1 VGYSVVLYHPGA
13 KLPEKFHS
21 KTRDLAAVVVNMG
34 ALLHRAAKDQATTLS
49 VILYD
54 KTITAMDPA
63 MAPQFLTGGDIIVDA
78 STNPQGPQVTLY
90 NETDY
95 DAIVRN
101 AGRLFYEDEMEIGGR
116 QWGVVILPV
125 QGTYETDLTSVITSG
140 VMIFV
145 ASALLAVW
153 MIHNMHQS
161 IAMQRVISQAAAE
174 ASIVANLFPP
184 NVRERMIQDAQLKH
198 KRRQELIK
206 GKTQEGKDLFANNK
220 TGERS
225 VLSKTR
231 LNTLLTSEGIF
242 GSKPIAELHPYTTL
256 VSTS

>member
-1 VGYSVVLYHPGA
+1 
-13 KLPEKFHS
+13 
-21 KTRDLAAVVVNMG
+21 
-34 ALLHRAAKDQATTLS
+34 LLRRAAKDQANTLA

-54 KTITAMDPA
+54 KTITNIDPA

-78 STNPQGPQVTLY
+78 STTQINAQGPDVTFY

-95 DAIVRN
+95 DDIVRN
-101 AGRLFYEDEMEIGGR
+101 AGRLFYEHELEIGGR
-116 QWGVVILPV
+116 QWVIVILPV
-125 QGTYETDLTSVITSG
+125 QGTYQTDLTSVITSG

-161 IAMQRVISQAAAE
+161 IVMQRVISKAAAE

-198 KRRQELIK
+198 KRQQELIK
-206 GKTQEGKDLFANNK
+206 GKTQEGKDLFDSDK
-220 TGERS
+220 SGERS
-225 VLSKTR
+225 KLSKTR
-231 LNTLLTSEGIF
+231 LSTLLTSEGIF